1 MSPVVGNYKIPNDIV
16 MKILKAE
23 DSRDAAPVLEMLTN
37 VNTTV
42 RYRAALAAG
51 RIGDERAVARLI
63 TLLGDTSV
71 EVRTMAAFALGEIE
85 SITAADAVIQALRSP
100 ETAAAVR
107 ARLVEAAG
115 KIAAANAGPANTP
128 PEAKNPKVAELGKRY
143 PGHAGGR
150 GDKRLRAS
158 IRKRSCSALPLLC
171 GRALTVRKML
181 LRPILPIR
189 TRVSGPTPAI
199 RFRD

>member
-1 MSPVVGNYKIPNDIV
+1 MNSRPLNVLLLAAVLCGTISGQQLMSPVVGNYKVPNDIV

-85 SITAADAVIQALRSP
+85 SSTAADAVIQALRAP
-100 ETAAAVR
+100 ETAAPVR
-107 ARLVEAAG
+107 GRLVEAAG
-115 KIAAANAGPANTP
+115 KIAAANAGPANAP
-128 PEAKNPKVAELGKRY
+128 PEAKNPKVAELGSVILDTLEAEATKSASQHKETIML
-143 PGHAGGR
+143 GLTAA
-150 GDKRLRAS
+150 LRA
-158 IRKRSCSALPLLC
+158 R
-171 GRALTVRKML
+171 
-181 LRPILPIR
+181 
-189 TRVSGPTPAI
+189 
-199 RFRD
+199 

>member
-1 MSPVVGNYKIPNDIV
+1 MKFISRRSVVLSTLIIGALFKSTISGQQLMSPVVGNYKIPNDIV

-100 ETAAAVR
+100 DTA
-107 ARLVEAAG
+107 
-115 KIAAANAGPANTP
+115 P
-128 PEAKNPKVAELGKRY
+128 
-143 PGHAGGR
+143 
-150 GDKRLRAS
+150 
-158 IRKRSCSALPLLC
+158 
-171 GRALTVRKML
+171 
-181 LRPILPIR
+181 
-189 TRVSGPTPAI
+189 
-199 RFRD
+199 